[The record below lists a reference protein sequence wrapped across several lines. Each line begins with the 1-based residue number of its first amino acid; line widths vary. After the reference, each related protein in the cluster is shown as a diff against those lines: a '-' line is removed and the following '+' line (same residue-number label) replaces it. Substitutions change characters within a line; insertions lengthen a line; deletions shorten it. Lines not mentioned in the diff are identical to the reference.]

1 MARPLRIQFPGA
13 VYHLTTRGV
22 DRQPIFR
29 DRDDRLAFLRLLD
42 RVATLDEFRIHAFC
56 LMTNHVHLLV
66 ETPRG
71 NVGTGMHRLLHR
83 HARRFNH
90 RHGRRGHLFE
100 ERYGSSL
107 LRSEEHLLSAAR
119 YIALNPVRAG
129 LCDDPA
135 AWPWSSH
142 RATAGLGPRPRF
154 LVTDWLLGV
163 LDARPEVA
171 HARYRDFIGAGTD
184 TIGA

>member
-13 VYHLTTRGV
+13 IYHLTTRGV

-42 RVATLDEFRIHAFC
+42 GVATLDEFRIHAFC